1 MRNHHDLTQKIR
13 DKVDACPQCGG
24 KLKQKNERRITCE
37 QCGFT
42 LSTYSWHEEIYLD
55 LGLVALI
62 ASGLALVI
70 GLELGKW
77 LQRLV
82 TKT

>member
-42 LSTYSWHEEIYLD
+42 METYSLLEQIYLY
-55 LGLVALI
+55 LGLVALV

-70 GLELGKW
+70 GFALGKW
-77 LQRLV
+77 VQWLV